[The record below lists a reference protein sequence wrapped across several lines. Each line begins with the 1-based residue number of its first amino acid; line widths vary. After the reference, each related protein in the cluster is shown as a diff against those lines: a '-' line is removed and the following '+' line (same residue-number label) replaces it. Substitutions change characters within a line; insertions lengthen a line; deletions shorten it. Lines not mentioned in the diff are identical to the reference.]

1 MERSEFARQLLR
13 FMTRHERF
21 VLSGHVRPD
30 GDAVG
35 SATALALALKE
46 MGKEAVICF
55 DGDPSRYTRILDP
68 VKALP
73 DDLPIERAGEI
84 FESGRDFAYIMV
96 DCSDPE
102 RTGRAKDGILYA
114 VSSMSIDHHVTGV
127 EAADFSYCEPK
138 TSSACQI
145 LYSLFKLAGIG
156 ITKGIATALF
166 TGLAYDTGGF
176 RHNNVN
182 AESMTMAA
190 ELIEAGADSSFLMN
204 YLFYTQ
210 ALAEAK
216 AYAAAVDRTKIH
228 AGGILISGLTNA
240 DFEKLGISGKS
251 ADGVVGKLTE
261 IEEARVV
268 CFLREAEDGGIRV
281 NMRSKCG
288 VNVARIAAGY
298 GGGGH
303 VLAAGCTV
311 YEPMMLLKQQLV
323 EAIRRQMKEIG
334 IYEKSEGEA

>member
-35 SATALALALKE
+35 AATALALALKE

-55 DGDPSRYTRILDP
+55 DGDPSRYTRILQTVP
-68 VKALP
+68 ALP
-73 DDLPIERAGEI
+73 AELPIERAGEV
-84 FESGRDFAYIMV
+84 FAGGHDFAFIMV
-96 DCSDPE
+96 DCSEPE
-102 RTGRAKDGILYA
+102 RTGRAKDAILYA
-114 VSSMSIDHHVTGV
+114 SSSLSVDHHVTGV
-127 EAADFSYCEPK
+127 EATDFSYCEPK

-156 ITKGIATALF
+156 ITGDIATALF
-166 TGLAYDTGGF
+166 VGLAYDTGGF

-182 AESMTMAA
+182 AESMAMAA
-190 ELIEAGADSSFLMN
+190 DLIEAGVDSSFLMN
-204 YLFYTQ
+204 YLFYTE
-210 ALAEAK
+210 AFAEAK
-216 AYAAAVDRTKIH
+216 AYAAAVDH
-228 AGGILISGLTNA
+228 AKLHSGGILISGLSA
-240 DFEKLGISGKS
+240 SDFDKIGISGKA

-261 IEEARVV
+261 IEEAKVV
-268 CFLREAEDGGIRV
+268 CFLREAEDGGVRV
-281 NMRSKCG
+281 NMRSKCE

-311 YEPMMLLKQQLV
+311 YEPMMLLKQHLV
-323 EAIRRQMKEIG
+323 DAIRKQMKEIG
-334 IYEKSEGEA
+334 MDEKGEGEA